1 MSSIQPMGAK
11 QWAMLLLLSV
21 LWGGSFFF
29 MKVALLE
36 LPTFTIVLLR
46 VGLAA
51 ITLYGYLKIVKLD
64 VPSCLQV
71 WKLFFYLGFFNNIIP
86 FGLIIYGMTE
96 IASGLASILNATTPL
111 FTIAVAHFATDDEKI
126 SARKLLGVVLG
137 MLGVS
142 VLIGVEVFSGAS
154 DSLFAML
161 ACLGAG
167 LSYSFASIIG
177 RGFKKHDVPSS
188 VSAFG
193 QVFASSLMLIPVVLF
208 VDQPWL
214 LGMPSMQ
221 TIISLIALG
230 TLSTALAYVLF
241 FGLIAQAGATNAVLV
256 TLLVP
261 VSAILLGWLIL
272 NEQLSLNHFIGMGLI
287 ALGLAAIDG
296 RLIDLLKK
304 RKIETA
310 S

>member
-1 MSSIQPMGAK
+1 
-11 QWAMLLLLSV
+11 MLLLLSV

-51 ITLYGYLKIVKLD
+51 LTLYAYLKMVKLN
-64 VPSCLQV
+64 VPASLQV

-111 FTIAVAHFATDDEKI
+111 FTIVVAHFATDDEKI
-126 SARKLLGVVLG
+126 SARKLLGVGLG

-177 RGFKKHDVPSS
+177 RGFKKHNVPSS

-193 QVFASSLMLIPVVLF
+193 QVFASSLMLIPVVMFL
-208 VDQPWL
+208 DQPWL
-214 LGMPSMQ
+214 LNMPSVE
-221 TIISLIALG
+221 TIISLVALG

-304 RKIETA
+304 TKI
-310 S
+310 